1 MLTKPYLY
9 NEGQRGEYFN
19 KAILIRQILTTI
31 LSSVFIVFTSYY
43 ITNFTI
49 LSNGLMAYEIW
60 NGMLIFNVVII
71 TVNLRILNMS
81 SQLSLL
87 LVFLCAFGIV
97 TYYVMFFLI

>member
-1 MLTKPYLY
+1 MLVKPYLY
-9 NEGQRGEYFN
+9 SEGQQGAYFN
-19 KAILIRQILTTI
+19 KNILIRQILTTI
-31 LSSVFIVFTSYY
+31 LSSVFMVFTSYY

-49 LSNGLMAYEIW
+49 LANGLMGYEIW

>member
-1 MLTKPYLY
+1 MLVKPYLY
-9 NEGQRGEYFN
+9 GEGQQGAYFN
-19 KAILIRQILTTI
+19 KKILIRQILTTI
-31 LSSVFIVFTSYY
+31 LSSVFMVFTSYY

-49 LSNGLMAYEIW
+49 LANGLMAYEIW

-87 LVFLCAFGIV
+87 LVFLCIFGIV

>member
-9 NEGQRGEYFN
+9 NEGQQGAYFN

-31 LSSVFIVFTSYY
+31 LSSVFMVFTSYY

-49 LSNGLMAYEIW
+49 LANGLMAYEIW

>member
-1 MLTKPYLY
+1 MLVKPYLY
-9 NEGQRGEYFN
+9 SEGQQGAYFN
-19 KAILIRQILTTI
+19 KNILIRQILTTI
-31 LSSVFIVFTSYY
+31 LSSVFMVFTSYY

-49 LSNGLMAYEIW
+49 LANGLMSYEIW